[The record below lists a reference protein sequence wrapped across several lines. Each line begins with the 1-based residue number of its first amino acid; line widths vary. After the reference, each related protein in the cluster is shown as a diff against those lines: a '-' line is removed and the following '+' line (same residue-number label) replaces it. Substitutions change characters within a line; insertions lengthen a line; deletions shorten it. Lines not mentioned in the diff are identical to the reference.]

1 MRTRPVFL
9 PELGEYLRTL
19 REEHGWNQLHAV
31 DIARRR
37 RITLSYNTLRWI
49 EDGKIK
55 NPEPGTL
62 KALSALYGVTYE
74 EVVAKYSQEKFE
86 VEGRRPRLEPQATPK
101 DFITLPL
108 LSTPISGGRALVI
121 EPDADRDSSLAFKR
135 DFVRRLT
142 RPVALRV
149 GRKVAA
155 MKPTIEPG
163 DAVLIDQN
171 LTRRRRPPAGR
182 IFAISEGPLTGTDSG
197 GLQRVELADR
207 TLILSSD
214 NPDKSRHPIRT
225 FDIKGKSLPD
235 ILVGELVWF
244 RRYLGRGKRR

>member
-1 MRTRPVFL
+1 MDGAARSDLLRRVDPAGLGAALAPRRRNLVYISIWAVVFGIMQFQTGTQVAL
-9 PELGEYLRTL
+9 ARADALLLMKRSLRSTL
-19 REEHGWNQLHAV
+19 RRSLK
-31 DIARRR
+31 
-37 RITLSYNTLRWI
+37 LRG
-49 EDGKIK
+49 D
-55 NPEPGTL
+55 
-62 KALSALYGVTYE
+62 
-74 EVVAKYSQEKFE
+74 
-86 VEGRRPRLEPQATPK
+86 
-101 DFITLPL
+101 
-108 LSTPISGGRALVI
+108 
-121 EPDADRDSSLAFKR
+121 DRDSSLAFKR

-142 RPVALRV
+142 RSVALRV

-214 NPDKSRHPIRT
+214 NPDKSRHAIRT

-235 ILVGELVWF
+235 ILVGEVVWF